1 MAVQIQKK
9 PDKLVQTSFLF
20 FQNLL
25 GDYRPRDFAIRFWNG
40 ATWDAEPG
48 QPSRFTLV
56 IRHPGALRNM
66 FWRPSDL
73 ALGEAYIY
81 DDFDVEGDI
90 ESIFA
95 LRDHIADPRK
105 NAGKWLRCAAL
116 LLQLPRNG
124 RHRPGIG
131 RLAARLEGAR
141 HSKER
146 DRQAV
151 TYHYDVSNEFFS
163 LWLDNLMNYSCAY
176 FESPDEDIDSAQRK
190 KLAYLC
196 RKLRLQ
202 AGEKLLDIG
211 CGWGGLVMHA
221 AREHGVQ
228 VRGITL
234 SKPQAELANKRIQEA
249 GLADRCRVEVRD
261 YREIDEPESFDKLVS
276 VGMFEHVGEGQLGE
290 YFNRAWRL
298 LKPGGVFLN
307 HGIGRAANTRRCLGP
322 SFIDTYVFPDS
333 DLLPIHAT
341 LRVAEL
347 SGFEVRDVENLREH
361 YALTLRHWVRRL
373 EAHQK
378 QARRFTDEVT
388 YRVWRLYMAGSAYG
402 FEKGQINVYQTLL
415 AKLDRGRSGMPLTR
429 SGWYTAM

>member
-1 MAVQIQKK
+1 MTLQTQHK
-9 PDKLVQTSFLF
+9 PDRLVRTSLSF

-25 GDYRPRDFAIRFWNG
+25 GDCRPRDFAVRFWDG
-40 ATWDAEPG
+40 TTWEAEPG
-48 QPSRFTLV
+48 RPTRFTLV

-66 FWRPSDL
+66 FWLPNDVT
-73 ALGEAYIY
+73 LGEAYLY

-90 ESIFA
+90 ESVFA

-105 NAGKWLRCAAL
+105 NAGKWLRCAGL

-124 RHRPGIG
+124 HRSVNG
-131 RLAARLEGAR
+131 RRPAELEGAC

-163 LWLDNLMNYSCAY
+163 LWLDSLMNYSCAY
-176 FESPDEDIDSAQRK
+176 FESPDEDLDTAQQRK
-190 KLAYLC
+190 LDYLC
-196 RKLRLQ
+196 RKLRLKS
-202 AGEKLLDIG
+202 GERLLDIG

-221 AREHGVQ
+221 AREYQ
-228 VRGITL
+228 VRVLGITL
-234 SKPQAELANKRIQEA
+234 SKPQAELANQRIREA

-261 YREIDEPESFDKLVS
+261 YRDIDEPESYDKLVS
-276 VGMFEHVGEGQLGE
+276 VGMFEHVGEGQLFE

-307 HGIGRAANTRRCLGP
+307 HGIGRSATERKRIGP

-333 DLLPIHAT
+333 DLLPINST

-373 EAHQK
+373 EAQHDE
-378 QARRFTDEVT
+378 ACSSADEVT

-415 AKLDRGRSGMPLTR
+415 AKLDRGKAALPLTR
-429 SGWYTAM
+429 ADWYR